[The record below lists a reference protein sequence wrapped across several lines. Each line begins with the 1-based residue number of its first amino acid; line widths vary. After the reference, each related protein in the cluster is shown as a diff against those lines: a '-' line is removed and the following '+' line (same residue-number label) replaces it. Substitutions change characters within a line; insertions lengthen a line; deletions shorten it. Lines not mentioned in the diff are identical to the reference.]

1 MVDLTFTPHIE
12 ILSAEDVPRRRQWSD
27 ADKIRLVEE
36 SYRGHRQVSATARR
50 YGISRSLLTVWRRQ
64 YRNGELS
71 TASGAAFVPVTMAP
85 DLDVQPPQLSAPA
98 VQLEIVLKSGRRLLV
113 PSSVEPDALAR
124 LLPVL
129 EGK

>member
-12 ILSAEDVPRRRQWSD
+12 ILSAEDVPRRRHWND
-27 ADKIRLVEE
+27 ADKIGVVEE
-36 SYRGHRQVSATARR
+36 SHRGHRQVSATARR

-71 TASGAAFVPVTMAP
+71 MASGAAFVPVEMAP
-85 DLDVQPPQLSAPA
+85 DLDAQPPRQPVPA
-98 VQLEIVLKSGRRLLV
+98 VQLEIVLNSGRRLLV

-124 LLPVL
+124 LLPIL